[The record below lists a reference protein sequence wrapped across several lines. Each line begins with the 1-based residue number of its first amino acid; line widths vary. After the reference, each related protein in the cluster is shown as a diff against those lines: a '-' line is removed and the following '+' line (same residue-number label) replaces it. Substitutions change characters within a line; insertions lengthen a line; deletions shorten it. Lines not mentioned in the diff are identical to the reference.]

1 MEATLRCL
9 AALAVTAVC
18 CAEPVRAQA
27 HRHVVAA
34 SETDGWSVAAHAH
47 LTLAARRDPPPRGQ
61 TELFGTNMVGASLAR
76 PIGKGR
82 LELSLMGSL
91 EPLLGADGYPLLLQ
105 TGETADGA
113 TLLVDRQHP
122 HDMLMA
128 VDASYSFPL
137 VAGWAARV
145 YAAPVGAPTL
155 GPELFMRRASAGP
168 NPTAPISH
176 HFLDA
181 THITH
186 GVVALGVG
194 TDWLTVEG
202 SIFNGR
208 EPDRHRWTPDG
219 LALDSYAARLT
230 VEPHESVSLQASM
243 GELSEPERL
252 HPGIDLR
259 RTTLSASHTLVAGS
273 TTWATTVAWGRNR
286 WEEAV
291 ITFSPTPP
299 APAPSVISGTLEV
312 RPQFHLTGDDH
323 EHPSIVLVPE
333 LSQSAWLAETAW
345 SAGGLH
351 LFARYE
357 QVQKNELFPEFD
369 PRHRNLYDVSKLELG
384 LLRSIGLGEAWR
396 MGIGG
401 SVSLHRVDRALEP
414 IYGDRPRS
422 YMLFVRLD
430 LAS

>member
-1 MEATLRCL
+1 MDPARTAILTLMAVTIWRAQPL
-9 AALAVTAVC
+9 AAQTGHQHA
-18 CAEPVRAQA
+18 P
-27 HRHVVAA
+27 AA
-34 SETDGWSVAAHAH
+34 TETDGWSVATHAH
-47 LTLAARRDPPPRGQ
+47 LTLAGRWDPPPRGRK
-61 TELFGTNMVGASLAR
+61 ELFGTNMAGVTLAR
-76 PIGKGR
+76 PFGSGR

-128 VDASYSFPL
+128 VEASYRFPL
-137 VAGWAARV
+137 VAGIGARV

-155 GPELFMRRASAGP
+155 GPVPFMRRESAGP

-186 GVVALGVG
+186 GVVAVSVG
-194 TDWLTVEG
+194 PEWLTLEG
-202 SIFNGR
+202 SVFNGR
-208 EPDRHRWTPDG
+208 EPDRFRWTPDG
-219 LALDSYAARLT
+219 LGLDSHAARLT
-230 VEPHESVSLQASM
+230 VRPHESWSLQASI

-252 HPGIDLR
+252 HPGIDLQR
-259 RTTLSASHTLVAGS
+259 ITVSASHRLVSEA

-286 WEEAV
+286 WDEAV
-291 ITFSPTPP
+291 VTYSPASA
-299 APAPSVISGTLEV
+299 APTVIAGELDV
-312 RPQFHLTGDDH
+312 RPQLHVSGDGH
-323 EHPSIVLVPE
+323 EHPSIVFVPE
-333 LSQSAWLAETAW
+333 LTQAAWLAETAL
-345 SAGGLH
+345 SAGWLQ

-357 QVQKNELFPEFD
+357 HVEKNELFPEFD
-369 PRHRNLYDVSKLELG
+369 PRHRNLYDVSKVELG
-384 LLRSIGLGEAWR
+384 LLRSVGLGDGWS
-396 MGIGG
+396 MGFGG
-401 SVSLHRVDRALEP
+401 SVSLHRVDQALEP
-414 IYGDRPRS
+414 IYGNRPRS